1 MQLRLGLTL
10 ALSVFSLAGCSSLAV
25 SNKSLNYKET
35 ATLEPLQYPEGS
47 MVRPATPLYPA
58 PTVEPLA
65 IQHAPKLENSKG
77 NRFALPRPDVAAPN
91 SSATAASEQNAEL
104 GRPQLLT
111 DGNQNPLLKIDG
123 NSDTIWQYTLA
134 TLSSLNQNIV
144 GQSKNRYEVTL
155 KIDQQIYVLRLT
167 SVGSSHNL
175 AVFNADNSFAD
186 KEKAAE
192 LLTQIYQN
200 RIVTGKQIGRAHV

>member
-35 ATLEPLQYPEGS
+35 VTLEPLQYPEGS
-47 MVRPATPLYPA
+47 LVRPATPLYPA

-91 SSATAASEQNAEL
+91 STATKATEQSSAV

-134 TLSSLNQNIV
+134 TLSSLNHTIV

-186 KEKAAE
+186 QQKAAE

-200 RIVTGKQIGRAHV
+200 WPA